1 MTQIYVKQN
10 IHTQT
15 QNKIF
20 EDSVLPVLPPL
31 RLDIGNNKKMYTQKK
46 NKNKTN
52 GRNHDR
58 TDLGKGYLFFKQ
70 EEQLL

>member
-46 NKNKTN
+46 K
-52 GRNHDR
+52 
-58 TDLGKGYLFFKQ
+58 KQ
-70 EEQLL
+70 EQN